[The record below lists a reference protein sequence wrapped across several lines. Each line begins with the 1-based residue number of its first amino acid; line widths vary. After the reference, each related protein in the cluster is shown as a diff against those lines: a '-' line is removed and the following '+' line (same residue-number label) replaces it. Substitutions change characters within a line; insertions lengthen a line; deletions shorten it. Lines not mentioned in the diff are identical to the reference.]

1 MMNKAS
7 KLLLGK
13 CPLKYFLVRNLA
25 CFVPRE
31 IGRDPQD
38 SKARCRRVVHK
49 LDNTKRVKA
58 KDCDGIL
65 WHYNQFVG

>member
-1 MMNKAS
+1 MECKGGMNKAS

-31 IGRDPQD
+31 IGRD
-38 SKARCRRVVHK
+38 K
-49 LDNTKRVKA
+49 LDNAKRVKA